1 MHFLAET
8 TLLRPPERD
17 VVKNVLHL
25 IDTFG
30 TGGAETIYLRLA
42 TGLDPARFRSV
53 AAILDRGW
61 LYDSLVANGMQPL
74 LITSQRGFDLGFLR
88 QIAQIVRS
96 HRIDLIHTHLLT
108 TSVYGGAVGRLLRV
122 PVVSTYHGVVDFN
135 SAYLSVKRRVV
146 GLAVSR
152 IVFVSDHLRQQIAAG
167 ADFGLAKSHV
177 IHNGVDVTKFAPARD
192 LTWRRSQGIRDD
204 EFLIGG
210 VGRIVETKGFDVLLR
225 AVARLRSTDRKF
237 RAVIVGDSDPGRDLV
252 VRLGYLSAELGI
264 ADAVQFLPFHDA
276 MPAVYNSLDLLA
288 LTSRSEGFSLVTVE
302 AMACGLPV
310 IATKCGGP
318 EEILTDG
325 WDGLMVGVGD
335 DRALAEAVARVAA
348 DSTLRVQLGERA
360 RQTAESQFS
369 LDTMLRKYEEM
380 YSEQL

>member
-1 MHFLAET
+1 M
-8 TLLRPPERD
+8 
-17 VVKNVLHL
+17 VKNVLHL

-61 LYDSLVANGMQPL
+61 LYDSLVANGVQPL
-74 LITSQRGFDLGFLR
+74 LINSQRGFDLGFLR
-88 QIAQIVRS
+88 QIARIVRS

-122 PVVSTYHGVVDFN
+122 PVVATYHGVVDFN

-348 DSTLRVQLGERA
+348 DSTLRVELGERA

-369 LDTMLRKYEEM
+369 LDTMLRKYEEL